1 MNFWDIA
8 LNLLLL
14 VLGFVL
20 LSKGSDFFVD
30 GAASIATRFKIP
42 QLVIGLTVVAMGTS
56 LPEAAVSVSAA
67 LKGTADITV
76 GNVVGSNILNVLIIL
91 GISAVITPLAVAPST
106 LKMEIPIMLGATA
119 LFFGLGYSGTIER
132 WGGIILL
139 VCFISFLALQIYMA
153 RRGMAQES
161 KKDELLE
168 KSGEHAPEQS
178 EKQPRLW
185 ISILF
190 TVIGCG
196 AIILGS
202 ECAVDG
208 ATAIAKIIGISDHF
222 IGLTVVALGT
232 SLPELFT
239 SVTAAMKKNA
249 DIAIGNIVG
258 SCIFNILFI
267 AGAAAAII
275 PVPFQSLF
283 RIDTIVAFVSGAMLL
298 AFSLGKK
305 RQLGRVGGAVMLASY
320 AAYFAYLV
328 TL

>member
-1 MNFWDIA
+1 
-8 LNLLLL
+8 
-14 VLGFVL
+14 
-20 LSKGSDFFVD
+20 
-30 GAASIATRFKIP
+30 
-42 QLVIGLTVVAMGTS
+42 
-56 LPEAAVSVSAA
+56 
-67 LKGTADITV
+67 
-76 GNVVGSNILNVLIIL
+76 
-91 GISAVITPLAVAPST
+91 
-106 LKMEIPIMLGATA
+106 
-119 LFFGLGYSGTIER
+119 
-132 WGGIILL
+132 
-139 VCFISFLALQIYMA
+139 
-153 RRGMAQES
+153 MAQEA

-190 TVIGCG
+190 TAIGCG

-267 AGAAAAII
+267 AGAAATII

>member
-119 LFFGLGYSGTIER
+119 LFFGLGYSGTIGR
-132 WGGIILL
+132 WGGIILI
-139 VCFISFLALQIYMA
+139 VCFIAFLALQIYMA

-168 KSGEHAPEQS
+168 KSGEHALEQA

-185 ISILF
+185 VSILF

-267 AGAAAAII
+267 AGAAATII

>member
-56 LPEAAVSVSAA
+56 LPEAAVSISAA

-91 GISAVITPLAVAPST
+91 GISAVITPLAVAPSI

-132 WGGIILL
+132 WGGIILI
-139 VCFISFLALQIYMA
+139 VCFIAFLALQIYMA

-168 KSGEHAPEQS
+168 KSGEHAPEQA

-202 ECAVDG
+202 ECAVNG
-208 ATAIAKIIGISDHF
+208 ATAIAKVVGISDHF

-239 SVTAAMKKNA
+239 SVTAALKKNA

-258 SCIFNILFI
+258 SNIFNILFI
-267 AGAAAAII
+267 LGAAAVIV
-275 PVPFQSLF
+275 PVPFQPLF
-283 RIDTIVAFVSGAMLL
+283 RVDTVVAFVAGIVLL

-305 RQLGRVGGAVMLASY
+305 RQIGRVGGAVMLLSY

>member
-1 MNFWDIA
+1 
-8 LNLLLL
+8 
-14 VLGFVL
+14 
-20 LSKGSDFFVD
+20 
-30 GAASIATRFKIP
+30 
-42 QLVIGLTVVAMGTS
+42 MGTS

-139 VCFISFLALQIYMA
+139 VCFIAFLALQIYMA
-153 RRGMAQES
+153 RRGMAQEVE
-161 KKDELLE
+161 KTELSIGDTA
-168 KSGEHAPEQS
+168 KQA

-202 ECAVDG
+202 ECAVNG
-208 ATAIAKIIGISDHF
+208 ATAIAKVVGISDHF

-239 SVTAAMKKNA
+239 SVTAALKKNA

-258 SCIFNILFI
+258 SNIFNILFI
-267 AGAAAAII
+267 LGAAAVIV
-275 PVPFQSLF
+275 PVPFQPLF
-283 RIDTIVAFVSGAMLL
+283 RVDTVVAFVAGIVLL

-305 RQLGRVGGAVMLASY
+305 RQLGRVGGAVMLLSY